1 MLFFW
6 FIWSRFFFF
15 ALNDEKPWKFCRYRI
30 FRSFFNDLKFS
41 LEQLNPF
48 QKRFLGLFFTY
59 YNFLPISFYFVDS
72 YTFTM
77 CRPSYSKYGYLL
89 LSHEALKM
97 YDYTLSNNLMDFSS
111 EFKILKKFKLFNKFD
126 TDKYSFVR
134 YKVFNSYF
142 KFYMYYLQAFF
153 ELDSS
158 EDKIFTPHSLI
169 LLTTLAIKRSSLTTK
184 LTVYN
189 LNKIV
194 DFYAFMRNIDRP
206 LVNFK
211 PKIRKFTYNP
221 IKIKFYEYIIKLKQ
235 TYIKLY
241 QKRFKVRFFFLN
253 KQLHKA
259 LVSKYNSSSYFSINK
274 KFKENLQNSLFI
286 RFSDSSV
293 SKYIPIYTVNRY
305 KLYFLRKN
313 RIFNKSRYS
322 RNRQLYRTGVFWCL
336 WLNIIIVYGLYFFF
350 YRFTLNFG
358 YMWLLLFIFF
368 SSFILSRI
376 FQSKLYSLSNLYLEF
391 YNFYNFIIILFS
403 NLKLFFVGLYTKFFM
418 QYINLVY
425 KQIVTKTCLPIFY
438 NSIFYKIFI
447 YYQKENQLKRIPS
460 LVYVWTYYV
469 GKDDSYWQWRTKLY
483 WFEQFWKMLIQQ

>member
-1 MLFFW
+1 
-6 FIWSRFFFF
+6 
-15 ALNDEKPWKFCRYRI
+15 
-30 FRSFFNDLKFS
+30 
-41 LEQLNPF
+41 
-48 QKRFLGLFFTY
+48 
-59 YNFLPISFYFVDS
+59 
-72 YTFTM
+72 M

-336 WLNIIIVYGLYFFF
+336 
-350 YRFTLNFG
+350 
-358 YMWLLLFIFF
+358 
-368 SSFILSRI
+368 
-376 FQSKLYSLSNLYLEF
+376 
-391 YNFYNFIIILFS
+391 
-403 NLKLFFVGLYTKFFM
+403 
-418 QYINLVY
+418 
-425 KQIVTKTCLPIFY
+425 
-438 NSIFYKIFI
+438 
-447 YYQKENQLKRIPS
+447 
-460 LVYVWTYYV
+460 
-469 GKDDSYWQWRTKLY
+469 
-483 WFEQFWKMLIQQ
+483 